1 VHYYEAAL
9 SFDQMSLDPGNSA
22 VAEEYEASMGE
33 LAVDFDALPASEL
46 TAAEASAVDAYH
58 ADVEAFTSFVKDLDA
73 SSDARGSWGAEFSEL
88 AETAE
93 ASHGAA
99 ATAVEARLV
108 ELRGDADRQA
118 RLQVLASTVTT
129 ALLVLALASML
140 VWIARRLRTRLG
152 RLSTVLRGLREGDL
166 TVRASLTGDDELAAM
181 GADVDLTVD
190 RLASV
195 FSGIGGATERLAM
208 SSALLQDVA
217 GRVGDA
223 ASDAAE
229 QAQVVSVAAAEVSHN
244 VQTVSAGSAQ
254 LGSSIGEIARSAQ
267 EAVGVATGAVSAV
280 EATTV
285 TMTQLSES
293 SREIGDVVRLITSIA
308 EQTNLLAL
316 NATIE
321 AARAGDAGKGFAV
334 VAEEV
339 KQLAQE
345 TARATDDISKRVEA
359 IQDDATRAGDA
370 IAEIAQVIGRINEFQ
385 TTIAGAVE
393 EQTTTTREINHGVG
407 EAAAGSSDIASTIT
421 GVAVAAETTAGAA
434 GETRSNADELAA
446 LSGELADLV
455 SGFTF

>member
-1 VHYYEAAL
+1 VKAAVSTEQQDL
-9 SFDQMSLDPGNSA
+9 AGQSNSA
-22 VAEEYEASMGE
+22 VGTLVGAAVLMI
-33 LAVDFDALPASEL
+33 LAIGFSLGGLLLLVRGRIRGRILRISEVL
-46 TAAEASAVDAYH
+46 TAVRAGNLKVR
-58 ADVEAFTSFVKDLDA
+58 ADIAGTDEFAGIGADLD
-73 SSDARGSWGAEFSEL
+73 
-88 AETAE
+88 ETLE
-93 ASHGAA
+93 
-99 ATAVEARLV
+99 
-108 ELRGDADRQA
+108 
-118 RLQVLASTVTT
+118 
-129 ALLVLALASML
+129 
-140 VWIARRLRTRLG
+140 
-152 RLSTVLRGLREGDL
+152 RLSV
-166 TVRASLTGDDELAAM
+166 
-181 GADVDLTVD
+181 
-190 RLASV
+190 V